1 VSLPQVVFL
10 GALAG
15 LSIFLGLPIARLR
28 HPRRRLQAFLSAG
41 AAGVLLFLLVDI
53 LAKSFEQVGD
63 ALKDVGKAGALPFV
77 VLLLALVLGLV
88 LGLVGL
94 AYYDERVQRRRTAA
108 ATPQQIAM
116 TIAIAIG
123 LHNLSEGLAIG
134 QSAAA
139 GKLAFA
145 TVLVIGFGLHN
156 VTEGFGIAAPIA
168 ASGQGP
174 ASWRFLLGAGLLAGG
189 PTFVGTLI
197 GVRFANPVLFVLF
210 LALAAGAII
219 HVLGELLNVGRR
231 FAVPVLVAVGLLT
244 GFLAGYGTDLM
255 LTAGGA

>member
-1 VSLPQVVFL
+1 VVLL

-15 LSIFLGLPIARLR
+15 LAIFLGLPIARLR
-28 HPRRRLQAFLSAG
+28 HPRRHLQAFLSAA

-53 LAKSFEQVGD
+53 MAKAFERVAD
-63 ALKDVGKAGALPFV
+63 ALKQSDKDGALPF
-77 VLLLALVLGLV
+77 LMLALALVVGLAI
-88 LGLVGL
+88 GLVGL
-94 AYYDERVQRRRTAA
+94 AYYDERVRRRRTAA

-139 GKLAFA
+139 GKLALA
-145 TVLVIGFGLHN
+145 TVLVMGFGLHN

-168 ASGQGP
+168 AAGQGP
-174 ASWRFLLGAGLLAGG
+174 ASWRFLLTAGLVAGA
-189 PTFVGTLI
+189 PTFLGTLL
-197 GVRFANPVLFVLF
+197 GVRFANPVAFVLF

-219 HVLGELLNVGRR
+219 HVLGELLHAGRR
-231 FAVPVLVAVGLLT
+231 MAVPVLVAAGLLA
-244 GFLAGYGTDLM
+244 GFLAGYGADL
-255 LTAGGA
+255 LLVAGGI